1 MGVLDG
7 VRVLDLGRYISCPY
21 CCQLLADMGAEVIKI
36 EKVGKG
42 DDGRHFG
49 PYVDGVSLYVPTFSR
64 NKKGITMQFRDERAK
79 ELLQQL
85 IAKSDIVVENF
96 RPGTMEKMG
105 LSYEEVKKINPR
117 IIMASISG
125 FGQTGPESGRAMVD
139 VVALALS
146 GMMSLTGTP
155 ESGPMIVGTQIAD
168 HVAGIVCAL
177 GCLSALYEREKTGAG
192 QYIDTAM
199 IECLVP
205 MLQTILPDFAMTG
218 HKIGLHGNTDM
229 LSCPADCYK
238 AQDGYVIMYAGSDL
252 LYGKLSDA
260 LGIPEMKDEK
270 FSRVALRNEN
280 KEEVESIL
288 RKWVSERTA
297 DEVEQAWLA
306 AGIPAAKV
314 SDVED
319 VYNSE
324 QLRSR
329 NFFVDVEVPGI
340 GKVPFAASPVR
351 LSAHSETKYKPAP
364 QMGEHNRDVYQGIL
378 GLTDEEIKALED
390 DHVI

>member
-21 CCQLLADMGAEVIKI
+21 CCQLLGDMGAEVIKI

-79 ELLQQL
+79 NLLREL
-85 IAKSDIVVENF
+85 IAKSDIIVENF

-105 LSYEEVKKINPR
+105 LSYEEVKKINPG

-177 GCLSALYEREKTGAG
+177 GCMSALYEREKTGVG

-218 HKIGLHGNTDM
+218 HKVGLHGNTDM

-260 LGIPEMKDEK
+260 LGVPEMKNEK
-270 FSRVALRNEN
+270 FSSVALRNEN
-280 KEEVESIL
+280 KEEVESIV
-288 RKWVSERTA
+288 RKWVSEHTS
-297 DEVEQAWLA
+297 DDVERIWLA

-329 NFFVDVEVPGI
+329 SFFVDVEVPGI
-340 GKVPFAASPVR
+340 GKVPFASSPVR
-351 LSAHSETKYKPAP
+351 LSAHPAAEYKPAP
-364 QMGEHNRDVYQGIL
+364 RMGQHNRDVYQGIL
-378 GLTDEEIKALED
+378 GLSDEEIKTLED
-390 DHVI
+390 EHAI